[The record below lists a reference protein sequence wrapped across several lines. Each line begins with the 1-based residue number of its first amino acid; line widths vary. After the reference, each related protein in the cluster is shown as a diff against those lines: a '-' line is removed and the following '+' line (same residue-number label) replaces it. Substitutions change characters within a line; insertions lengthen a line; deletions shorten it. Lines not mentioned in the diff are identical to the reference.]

1 MCRLYDSS
9 EGDISFGGKNIKK
22 LNLSDL
28 RRKIGYVPQDGFL
41 FSGTVNENISFG
53 KDEFTEEEIKQAARI
68 AEIDEEIENF
78 PKKYDTIIGERG
90 VQLSGGQRQRI
101 SIARAI
107 FINPAIFIFDD
118 SLSAIDANKEQKILK
133 NLKNK
138 TENNTN
144 IIISHRI
151 SSLKNANHIIV
162 LDDGSI
168 SEEGTH
174 NDLIQKNGF
183 YAQMHKKQTTENL

>member
-1 MCRLYDSS
+1 M
-9 EGDISFGGKNIKK
+9 
-22 LNLSDL
+22 
-28 RRKIGYVPQDGFL
+28 
-41 FSGTVNENISFG
+41 
-53 KDEFTEEEIKQAARI
+53 
-68 AEIDEEIENF
+68 
-78 PKKYDTIIGERG
+78 
-90 VQLSGGQRQRI
+90 
-101 SIARAI
+101 
-107 FINPAIFIFDD
+107 
-118 SLSAIDANKEQKILK
+118 SAIDANKEQKILK

-144 IIISHRI
+144 IIISHRT

-183 YAQMHKKQTTENL
+183 YAQMHKKQTTEKL

>member
-9 EGDISFGGKNIKK
+9 EGDISFGWKNIKK

-28 RRKIGYVPQDGFL
+28 RKNIGYVPQDGFL

-53 KDEFTEEEIKQAARI
+53 KDEFTKEEIKQAASTS
-68 AEIDEEIENF
+68 EIDDEIENF

-107 FINPAIFIFDD
+107 FINPPIFIFDD

-138 TENNTN
+138 TEKNTN
-144 IIISHRI
+144 IIISHKT

-162 LDDGSI
+162 LDNGSI

-174 NDLIQKNGF
+174 NYLIQQNGF